1 MPSNSRK
8 SQRSAAEPQR
18 IKEFEGVREKP
29 GRGGARR
36 ARSAEGAGQQTAR
49 NGETGSG
56 GRPEARRADRRQD
69 TRGEDTPSRV
79 SDGAS
84 RPPAD
89 AAPLVDPRT
98 DPEVMFRILSEKI
111 ATKVDRAAMKA
122 GASAAQE
129 VGRRLTAELDAA
141 IAGAQSTAGKMG
153 TLVQQA
159 VQAAV
164 DEALRTAVLNA
175 TRVHEEHLAQL
186 ALIDRTAQ
194 TAESVGAVRLRVE
207 EEMRR
212 SGLTRRTEPDPD
224 CFNLVNPAEHPGS
237 TRYEVLAPAYTD
249 SRTGRVI
256 QRGEMRRLPASASGS
271 DRGGER

>member
-1 MPSNSRK
+1 MPSNQNPRK
-8 SQRSAAEPQR
+8 PASEPRR
-18 IKEFEGVREKP
+18 IPEFEGVRGKP
-29 GRGGARR
+29 GKKSKG
-36 ARSAEGAGQQTAR
+36 RSQSRTDSSATTQ
-49 NGETGSG
+49 
-56 GRPEARRADRRQD
+56 RRQRNNPD
-69 TRGEDTPSRV
+69 
-79 SDGAS
+79 AS
-84 RPPAD
+84 RPERPSDQRVDEAVAD
-89 AAPLVDPRT
+89 SSHTAAEPGPLVDPRS
-98 DPEVMFRILSEKI
+98 DPEVMFRILSDKI
-111 ATKVDRAAMKA
+111 AAKVDRAAMKA

-194 TAESVGAVRLRVE
+194 TAGDISSVRLRVE
-207 EEMRR
+207 QEMRR
-212 SGLTRRTEPDPD
+212 SGLTRITAPDPGS
-224 CFNLVNPAEHPGS
+224 FNLINPAEHVGS
-237 TRYEVLAPAYTD
+237 TAFEVLAPAYVD

-256 QRGEMRRLPASASGS
+256 QRGEMRRLPSELAFS
-271 DRGGER
+271 DPEEGADR

>member
-1 MPSNSRK
+1 MPPQK
-8 SQRSAAEPQR
+8 KPHKPAAEPRR
-18 IKEFEGVREKP
+18 IPEFEGVRPKP
-29 GRGGARR
+29 VNSGTRR
-36 ARSAEGAGQQTAR
+36 ARPYDGEQRAAR
-49 NGETGSG
+49 N
-56 GRPEARRADRRQD
+56 QD
-69 TRGEDTPSRV
+69 TASGKKPTERTRGRAHDERVEDRSAATV
-79 SDGAS
+79 E
-84 RPPAD
+84 
-89 AAPLVDPRT
+89 AAPLVDPRS
-98 DPEVMFRILSEKI
+98 DPEVMFRVLSDKI
-111 ATKVDRAAMKA
+111 AAKVDRAAMKA

-194 TAESVGAVRLRVE
+194 TAGHISAVRLRVE

-212 SGLTRRTEPDPD
+212 SGLTRVTEPDPD
-224 CFNLVNPAEHPGS
+224 CFNLVNPAEHAGS

-249 SRTGRVI
+249 TRSGRVI
-256 QRGEMRRLPASASGS
+256 QRGEMRRVPVDTVTGS
-271 DRGGER
+271 EGGERE

>member
-1 MPSNSRK
+1 MPPKKKPRRPATES
-8 SQRSAAEPQR
+8 QR
-18 IKEFEGVREKP
+18 IKAFEGVRSKP
-29 GRGGARR
+29 
-36 ARSAEGAGQQTAR
+36 RSG
-49 NGETGSG
+49 G
-56 GRPEARRADRRQD
+56 GRPARSPSEADR
-69 TRGEDTPSRV
+69 PSSRDLGAQV
-79 SDGAS
+79 GAEKAAGPRDGK
-84 RPPAD
+84 AD
-89 AAPLVDPRT
+89 AERDNPLSASEAAEPLVDPRS
-98 DPEVMFRILSEKI
+98 DPEVMFRILSDKI

-129 VGRRLTAELDAA
+129 VSRRLTAELDAA

-194 TAESVGAVRLRVE
+194 AARDLSAVRLRID

-212 SGLTRRTEPDPD
+212 SGLTRLTTGDPD
-224 CFNLVNPAEHPGS
+224 AFNLVNPKDHQGS
-237 TRYEVLAPAYTD
+237 TTYEVLTPAYAD
-249 SRTGRVI
+249 SRTGRIV
-256 QRGEMRRLPASASGS
+256 QRGEMRRTPQPSGGPADQEASG
-271 DRGGER
+271 R